1 VRTLLLALSIVAVTG
16 CSGARSNVRADHS
29 DYPISLSDELR
40 AADGKVVPGAQLESV
55 GVFQLSYK
63 AWSAL
68 MTLIP
73 LSNRNRDVSPEVN
86 EQVKKAGGDA
96 VVGMEIATRQCSWN
110 FFTFLGILPG
120 CSNVE
125 IKGNIVK
132 LKGTAPSM

>member
-16 CSGARSNVRADHS
+16 CSGARSNVRADH
-29 DYPISLSDELR
+29 SDELR

-132 LKGTAPSM
+132 LKGGGPSM